1 MLFSVEEY
9 RCLAEAFDFYS
20 IHSYQSFVPSGDRF
34 DRCMPYDSLRLF
46 TQFRFG
52 INFSLPDVDL
62 LLNIFWYLFR
72 QKHVHQKNSKD
83 KSIINVVALFSV
95 SQPP

>member
-1 MLFSVEEY
+1 MRKPLIFIRFIAINHLFPVVTDLIDVCHMIVLDYASNF
-9 RCLAEAFDFYS
+9 AFE
-20 IHSYQSFVPSGDRF
+20 
-34 DRCMPYDSLRLF
+34 
-46 TQFRFG
+46 
-52 INFSLPDVDL
+52 INFSLADVDL

>member
-1 MLFSVEEY
+1 MIVLDYAPNF
-9 RCLAEAFDFYS
+9 AFE
-20 IHSYQSFVPSGDRF
+20 
-34 DRCMPYDSLRLF
+34 
-46 TQFRFG
+46 